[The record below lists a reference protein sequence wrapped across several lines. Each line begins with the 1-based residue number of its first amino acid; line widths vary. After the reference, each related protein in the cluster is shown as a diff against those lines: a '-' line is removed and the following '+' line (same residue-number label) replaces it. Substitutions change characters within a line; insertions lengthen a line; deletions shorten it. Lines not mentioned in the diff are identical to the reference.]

1 MTDSLAD
8 PNPASGAYLTP
19 PGRVN
24 NQDPNRGSG
33 SEMNI
38 PNHIFATL
46 NRNNF
51 WLKIL
56 KFLIADPDPGSGNIF
71 DPGSGNIFDPGSG
84 MEKIRIRIRNT
95 GAWTY

>member
-1 MTDSLAD
+1 MIGSVAD
-8 PNPASGAYLTP
+8 PDPGSGACLTP

-33 SEMNI
+33 SQMNI
-38 PNHIFATL
+38 PNHIFAAL

-56 KFLIADPDPGSGNIF
+56 KFFDADPDLGSGNL
-71 DPGSGNIFDPGSG
+71 FDPGSG
-84 MEKIRIRIRNT
+84 MGKIRIRDPRIRNT
-95 GAWTY
+95 GERDLLVL